1 MNEKTK
7 QLILLNCESYEF
19 FSEQLGS
26 IEKKYFLLLE
36 GVFNEHDT
44 LSQAM
49 KERHYV
55 HDGIFINKLKKLR
68 ECGTKYITTSIKFE
82 KEMKEMR
89 RLAPDLRD
97 GEIEFEGVENKFLFM
112 SDYLDELEQ
121 AVLLQYKMREC
132 IEKQLKLFKGIE
144 NDE

>member
-1 MNEKTK
+1 MDEKTRE
-7 QLILLNCESYEF
+7 LIHLNCESYEF
-19 FSEQLGS
+19 FNKQLES
-26 IEKKYFLLLE
+26 IEKKYFLLLDD
-36 GVFNEHDT
+36 VFEQHDT

-68 ECGTKYITTSIKFE
+68 QCGTEYINASIKFE
-82 KEMKEMR
+82 MEMQEMR

-97 GEIEFEGVENKFLFM
+97 SEIEFEGVENRFLFV

-121 AVLLQYKMREC
+121 ALVLQYKMREC
-132 IEKQLKLFKGIE
+132 IEKQLKLFKGME